1 MADPAVRVVLAGTA
15 VVEATVVYAEYVADP
30 AVRVLLAGTA
40 VVEATVV
47 Y

>member
-1 MADPAVRVVLAGTA
+1 M
-15 VVEATVVYAEYVADP
+15 ADP

-47 Y
+47 YVESVTDPTERVLLADTAVVEATVVY